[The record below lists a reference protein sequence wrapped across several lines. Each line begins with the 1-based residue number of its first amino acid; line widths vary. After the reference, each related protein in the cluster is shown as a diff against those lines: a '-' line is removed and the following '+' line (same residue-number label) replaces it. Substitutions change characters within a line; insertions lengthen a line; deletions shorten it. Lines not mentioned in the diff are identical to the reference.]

1 MGIYEVDFKV
11 NYQQPLSK
19 KFVALITGMQK
30 WADISF
36 RFLSLFFPA
45 IDGKICSTENVYPDY
60 S

>member
-19 KFVALITGMQK
+19 KFVALIIGMQK

-45 IDGKICSTENVYPDY
+45 IDVKICSTENV
-60 S
+60 